1 MSLINCLNCKFLQ
14 FKIMHKNNFMD
25 YMVNNIQLM
34 KQNLIY
40 VLRV

>member
-25 YMVNNIQLM
+25 HMVNNIRLV
-34 KQNLIY
+34 KQNLIC